1 MGNQFFITLKRPLTP
16 RDSLK
21 LTLNKIPTLVTVS
34 TETGESN
41 ILDTRAVSWMYDP
54 FKRLSDEDWAKMR
67 EVINKYPKGT
77 PISEI
82 LKKER
87 EKSQS
92 KLTLP

>member
-1 MGNQFFITLKRPLTP
+1 
-16 RDSLK
+16 
-21 LTLNKIPTLVTVS
+21 
-34 TETGESN
+34 
-41 ILDTRAVSWMYDP
+41 MYDP